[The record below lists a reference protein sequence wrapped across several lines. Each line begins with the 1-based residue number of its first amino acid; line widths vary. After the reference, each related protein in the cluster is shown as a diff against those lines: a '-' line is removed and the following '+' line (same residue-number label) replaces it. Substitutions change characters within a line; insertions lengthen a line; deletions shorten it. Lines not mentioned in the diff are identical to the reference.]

1 MPARVCVAWFE
12 VETILQLMKTHLAIA
27 VSDIAASVAEY
38 TTMLA
43 QEPDLVIDGQ
53 YALWRTASLN
63 LSIRKTGQNA
73 GTVRH
78 VGFERDDAESFTVLT
93 DSNGLVWETFNKHH
107 QAEEIRAAWGD
118 VHYEPK

>member
-1 MPARVCVAWFE
+1 
-12 VETILQLMKTHLAIA
+12 MKTHLAIA

-43 QEPDLVIDGQ
+43 QEPDLVIESQ
-53 YALWRTASLN
+53 YALWRTAGLN

-78 VGFERDDAESFTVLT
+78 VGFERDDAESFTEFT
-93 DSNGLVWETFNKHH
+93 DGNGLVWETFNKFH